1 MLYFEAILGNGKR
14 GKTFFATEDEAGEI
28 QFALHEA
35 YEPQQTNI
43 VMAILQERA
52 GTDCKAFLI
61 YDDADSSLVQL
72 YGFISWNEMPQ
83 LIVRDSE
90 RLSFYKEHP
99 EFEFF
104 PLTNRG
110 IYRKTEFYGKIKD
123 GDWEVIEVRTTP
135 TQNTLF
141 AVDIC
146 SCGGD
151 SDFKAYEV
159 KPSAYDNNEATFVDG
174 GKVIRVKSIDVDFDN
189 GDCRCIGYRL
199 DK

>member
-1 MLYFEAILGNGKR
+1 MLYFEAILEGGKR
-14 GKTFFATEDEAGEI
+14 GEAFSATENEAEEI

-35 YEPQQTNI
+35 YEPQQVNI
-43 VMAILQERA
+43 VMDILQERA
-52 GTDCKAFLI
+52 GGCKAFLI
-61 YDDADSSLVQL
+61 YADGSPVQL
-72 YGFISWNEMPQ
+72 YGIISWNEMPQ
-83 LIVRDSE
+83 LMVRNSE
-90 RLSFYKEHP
+90 RLTFYKDNP
-99 EFEFF
+99 EFKFF
-104 PLTNRG
+104 PLINRG

-189 GDCRCIGYRL
+189 GNYRCIGYRL